1 MSNLLFNIIYFVCN
15 IVLTFIVFR
24 FMEIFFTKIYRR
36 KIAIVGYLSYFTFT
50 AIAYLLVNIPFLTLS
65 VNILCL
71 LLITFA
77 YESTIKRRIA
87 AVLITYVFL
96 GLMDI
101 IAAVINL
108 GHTGFQFVE
117 KGSYQVAIAIVMQRL
132 TGFFVA
138 MLAQR
143 LKNIKKYNP
152 VSKVYWLSSF
162 IIPTASIYLIFLI
175 FQTAG
180 ISLFNA
186 VLSLIALFAI
196 NILSFYMHDA
206 LAAAYNHK
214 LEKLLYKQEKEYY
227 YNQCELMQSSTDNLR
242 LFRHEIRNH
251 LTALNGLWEAR
262 DSDKVQAY
270 FKTLIGEIESDVSCS
285 NTGNI
290 AFDSIINYKLRNALS
305 DKIEVSTE
313 IKIPQELEVNVADIV
328 VILGNLLDNAI
339 NAVTQIKT
347 GEKIIRLN
355 ISYSKGRLFIDIE
368 NSFNGVIV
376 YEKDKIAT
384 TNPDK
389 KSHGFG
395 LDNVR
400 GAVSRY
406 NGDMKLSH
414 SEGLFKVDVMLY
426 L

>member
-1 MSNLLFNIIYFVCN
+1 
-15 IVLTFIVFR
+15 
-24 FMEIFFTKIYRR
+24 MEIFFTKIYRR